1 MKWSWRI
8 GRIAGID
15 VDVHATFALLILYVA
30 IVEYQRTRSLTA
42 VALMVAFILVVFA
55 SVVAHEFGHALTAKR
70 YGVATRGIT
79 LLPIGGVARLDRLP
93 SQPQQ
98 ELAIAIAGPIV
109 SAAIALFIYA
119 SLRLTGTPIAGA
131 DGDLAGTGFL
141 ARVMWVN
148 VAIVLF
154 NLLPAFPMD
163 GGRILR
169 AALAIKLGSVRA
181 TAIAARIGRGFA
193 LLFGIWGLYSNPF
206 LVFIAFFVWLG
217 ATGEE
222 THTRMQAALHD
233 VPVERLMISDV
244 RTLDVNDPLSRA
256 VDHLLAGFQQDFP
269 VTADN
274 KVVGVLTRAD
284 LVKALSQNGPNAHVG
299 DHMRRKIC
307 VTHARESVDRAFE
320 RLQQD
325 ECQTMPVLRDGALV
339 GVLTLENV
347 GEYVML
353 RRALESR
360 PAAAAT

>member
-30 IVEYQRTRSLTA
+30 IVEYQRSRNLVS
-42 VALMVAFILVVFA
+42 VALMVAFVLVVFA
-55 SVVAHEFGHALTAKR
+55 SVVAHEYGHALTARR

-93 SQPQQ
+93 SKPQQ
-98 ELAIAIAGPIV
+98 ELAIAAAGPIV
-109 SAAIALFIYA
+109 SAAIALLIYLV
-119 SLRLTGTPIAGA
+119 LRLTGAPVASVDA
-131 DGDLAGTGFL
+131 DLSGSGFL

-154 NLLPAFPMD
+154 NMLPAFPMD

-169 AALAIKLGSVRA
+169 AALAIKLGAVRA
-181 TAIAARIGRGFA
+181 TSIAARIGKAFA
-193 LLFGIWGLYSNPF
+193 LLFGIWGLYTNPF
-206 LVFIAFFVWLG
+206 LVFIALFVWLG

-222 THTRMQAALHD
+222 TQTRMQAALHD

-244 RTLDVNDPLSRA
+244 RTLDVQDALARA
-256 VDHLLAGFQQDFP
+256 VEHLLAGFQQDFP
-269 VTADN
+269 VTERGQ
-274 KVVGVLTRAD
+274 VVGVLTRAD
-284 LVKALSQNGPNAHVG
+284 LIKALAQKGDQARVG
-299 DHMRRKIC
+299 EHMRREIC
-307 VTHARESVDRAFE
+307 VTNTRESVERAFE
-320 RLQQD
+320 RLQRH
-325 ECQTMPVLRDGALV
+325 ECQTMPVVRDGALV

-353 RRALESR
+353 RRALETQR
-360 PAAAAT
+360 AAAAT